1 MRKSIL
7 KYLPQELASELSERK
22 EFDEAEELRIRAE
35 KRVMFYARGRE
46 YILGYIPSMQTVRK
60 LIFAFSEH
68 SVTAFFDELK
78 QGFFTVGKG
87 VRIGVA
93 GRIVCENGAVKMI
106 RDYSSVNIRF
116 PREFIGISR
125 PLLKY
130 TRQDGRIMSTL
141 IVSAPQHGKTTLLR
155 DMIRAASEGEG
166 YLPQK
171 CAVVDERSEISGGL
185 CFDLGLRTD
194 VLLGCPKAE
203 GMSMALR
210 SLSPQVIATDE
221 IGGERDL
228 ESIFEAALSGV
239 KILATAH
246 ASSFEELMQR
256 DHYAQLFRR
265 GVIER
270 VILLSESMGRGTV
283 EQICDSDGKRL
294 LASPLSIRARE
305 SAAG

>member
-7 KYLPQELASELSERK
+7 NYLPQELARELSEK
-22 EFDEAEELRIRAE
+22 SEFDHAEELRIRAE
-35 KRVMFYARGRE
+35 KRTMFYAGGRE
-46 YILGYIPSMQTVRK
+46 YILSYTPNMQTVRK

-93 GRIVCENGAVKMI
+93 GRVVSENGIVKMI
-106 RDYSSVNIRF
+106 RDYTSVNIRF
-116 PREFIGISR
+116 PQELIGISR
-125 PLLKY
+125 GIAPYVQRAGKLL
-130 TRQDGRIMSTL
+130 STL

-155 DMIRAASEGEG
+155 DMIRAVSNGEG
-166 YLPQK
+166 YTAQK
-171 CAVVDERSEISGGL
+171 CAVVDERSEISGGMR
-185 CFDLGLRTD
+185 FDLGLRTD

-221 IGGERDL
+221 IGGDRER
-228 ESIFEAALSGV
+228 ESIFEAAVSGV

-246 ASSFEELMQR
+246 ASSFEELQQR
-256 DHYAQLFRR
+256 EYFAQLFRR
-265 GVIER
+265 GIVER
-270 VILLSESMGRGTV
+270 VILLSESLGRGTV
-283 EQICDSDGKRL
+283 EQICDAAGRRL
-294 LASPLSIRARE
+294 ITAPLSIRAGSE
-305 SAAG
+305 SC